1 MNILAYLLA
10 RLKEPSTYAGVG
22 VLAAAGIHVNA
33 PILQAAIQALVSI
46 AGLLAMLIPERKSA

>member
-1 MNILAYLLA
+1 MNILVYLLA

-22 VLAAAGIHVNA
+22 GLLAAAGIHVNA

-46 AGLLAMLIPERKSA
+46 AGLLAMLVPEKSA